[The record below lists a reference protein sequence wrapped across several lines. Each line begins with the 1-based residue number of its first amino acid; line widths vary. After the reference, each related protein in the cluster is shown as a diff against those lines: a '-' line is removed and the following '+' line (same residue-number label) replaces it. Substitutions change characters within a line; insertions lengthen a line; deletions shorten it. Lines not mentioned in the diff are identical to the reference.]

1 MTTPHRSTQDP
12 ADRAVESI
20 LDACA
25 VVLGLGVMAV
35 NRFQAVRRQVSSTDA
50 PAHPGDGA
58 DERSD
63 PTA

>member
-1 MTTPHRSTQDP
+1 MTTHDETTNDP

-35 NRFQAVRRQVSSTDA
+35 NRIQAVRRQVSSA
-50 PAHPGDGA
+50 EGPASPGD
-58 DERSD
+58 DSTDRFD
-63 PTA
+63 PNG